1 LNGTE
6 NTAIVMSVAAKFI
19 RYFLKSTD
27 VFFFLTRIMTAEIF
41 VTKAIKAVPPYS
53 RAKID
58 GKGSG
63 SANNSDKFAV
73 ELYVDRFAEYSSFK
87 AKIGSIL

>member
-1 LNGTE
+1 
-6 NTAIVMSVAAKFI
+6 MFS
-19 RYFLKSTD
+19 
-27 VFFFLTRIMTAEIF
+27 FFLTKIMTADIF

-73 ELYVDRFAEYSSFK
+73 ELHVDRFAEYSSFK